1 MVFLAVWLMV
11 PATPLASLLE
21 QRLSSVPNAT
31 TYDIDL
37 DTGEFTQPA
46 FDRLVLPILSAI
58 GGVIAKRTKEGQLQQ
73 LRKLVTKSGSRQ
85 RPETLLA
92 LRLILPVAGAVI
104 CFGLSLLA
112 DLAPPENYLLIVVGV
127 SRGTC
132 TRPSPWSGRPSAGRR
147 RSSWPS
153 PGVLDL
159 LTVCMEAGLS
169 LDMAIMRI
177 GDADQSLLA
186 HEFQKLLNE
195 VRLGRP
201 RGEALMAMAERNEVE
216 ELSEFC
222 RAVVQAEPLGVSVV
236 NVLRIQSE
244 ELRRKRKQRA
254 EEAGHRAPV
263 LMLMPM
269 MGCIF
274 PCIFSSCCGP
284 ALVDLFFKHR
294 LSGGR
299 RPPAR
304 PCSMLRG
311 IASRA
316 ARRKTRISAPV
327 TRPGCR
333 HRARRRP
340 LRPARRGTAAA
351 RSAGLIQA
359 RLAGVS
365 MVPGATALTPPRR
378 RRARR
383 QAPR

>member
-1 MVFLAVWLMV
+1 MSSNLIVLAGAGAVIVLVVFLAVLLMV
-11 PATPLASLLE
+11 PSRPLASLLE

-31 TYDIDL
+31 TYDLDL
-37 DTGEFTQPA
+37 ETGEFTQPP

-73 LRKLVTKSGSRQ
+73 LRKLVAKSGSRQ

-112 DLAPPENYLLIVVGV
+112 DLAPPENYLFIVVGAV
-127 SRGTC
+127 
-132 TRPSPWSGRPSAGRR
+132 AGYMYPTLSLERKAKRR
-147 RSSWPS
+147 QKEIQLALS
-153 PGVLDL
+153 GVLDL

-186 HEFQKLLNE
+186 VEFQKLLNE

-201 RGEALMAMAERNEVE
+201 RGEALMAMAERNDVD
-216 ELSEFC
+216 ELTEFC

-244 ELRRKRKQRA
+244 EMRRKRKQRA

-263 LMLMPM
+263 LMLLPM

-274 PCIFSSCCGP
+274 PCIFVVLLGP
-284 ALVDLFFKHR
+284 ALIELFFK
-294 LSGGR
+294 
-299 RPPAR
+299 
-304 PCSMLRG
+304 
-311 IASRA
+311 
-316 ARRKTRISAPV
+316 
-327 TRPGCR
+327 
-333 HRARRRP
+333 
-340 LRPARRGTAAA
+340 
-351 RSAGLIQA
+351 
-359 RLAGVS
+359 
-365 MVPGATALTPPRR
+365 
-378 RRARR
+378 
-383 QAPR
+383 